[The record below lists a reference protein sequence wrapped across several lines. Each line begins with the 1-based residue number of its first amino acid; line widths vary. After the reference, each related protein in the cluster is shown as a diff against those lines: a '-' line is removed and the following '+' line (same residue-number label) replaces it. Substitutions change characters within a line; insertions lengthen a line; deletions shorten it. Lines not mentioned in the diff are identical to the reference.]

1 MMNQKRFL
9 VFFLILVFGLLSLPL
24 QADVADDVADGIA
37 YMKKGKYEEA
47 IEEFKDAIEE
57 VEDEYDVSE
66 DEEVREWLIGVYHWL
81 ATAYTKNNMPQKAK
95 ETYQKLLE
103 ISPLDVKAREK
114 LDRNKLGRKK
124 REEKIESK
132 FLKKE
137 SAHFILK
144 FEGTEESEYE
154 APEILEALEKAY
166 KKVGTDLSYYPQ
178 EKTACI
184 IYPSKEKFRYVTDTH
199 YWSGGIYDGKIRIPL
214 SIELDEAEH
223 FKRTL
228 VHEYTHHVIHGKTKD
243 NCPSWLHEGLARY
256 EDKSYEEDREK
267 DEKRLEVLTQSL
279 KENTLVPLKRITPL
293 FQTGD
298 TELVNLAYYEAY
310 TATKY
315 LIGRYS
321 LKGVSKLLE
330 KLGERTSIDKALEEV
345 FHLDYQAL
353 DREWHKFLAQGEPFV
368 ARKAISQAKRR
379 VAVKDEARA
388 LYSLAQNY
396 EMNKM
401 YDLALREYQKIIKN
415 YPDSVWAQKARER
428 IAELKRK
435 ER

>member
-1 MMNQKRFL
+1 MSPKRFL
-9 VFFLILVFGLLSLPL
+9 VVFLVLILNLSSPLLY
-24 QADVADDVADGIA
+24 ADVEDGTD

-66 DEEVREWLIGVYHWL
+66 DEEIREWLIGVYHWL

-95 ETYQKLLE
+95 EIYQKILE
-103 ISPLDVKAREK
+103 ISPLDIKSREK

-132 FLKKE
+132 FLEKE

-144 FEGTEESEYE
+144 FEGTQEREYE
-154 APEILEALEKAY
+154 APEILAILEEAY
-166 KKVGTDLSYYPQ
+166 KKVGADLGYYPQ
-178 EKTACI
+178 EKTTCI
-184 IYPSKEKFRYVTDTH
+184 IYSSKEKFRYVTDTH
-199 YWSGGIYDGKIRIPL
+199 YWTGGIYDGKIRVPL
-214 SIELDEAEH
+214 SIELEIAEH

-228 VHEYTHHVIHGKTKD
+228 VHEYTHHVIRGKTK
-243 NCPSWLHEGLARY
+243 NNSPSWLNEGLAQY
-256 EDKSYEEDREK
+256 EDRGYEENREK
-267 DEKRLEVLTQSL
+267 DEKRLEILAQSL
-279 KENTLVPLKRITPL
+279 EENTLVPLKRIKPL

-298 TELVNLAYYEAY
+298 TELVNLAYYESY
-310 TATKY
+310 SATKY
-315 LIGRYS
+315 LIKRYG

-330 KLGERTSIDKALEEV
+330 KLGKGASIDKALGEV

-353 DREWHKFLAQGEPFV
+353 DREWRKFLARGEPFV
-368 ARKAISQAKRR
+368 TRKAVGPVRKEAIVKDQAKT
-379 VAVKDEARA
+379 

-396 EMNKM
+396 EMNRM

-415 YPDSVWAQKARER
+415 YANSSWAQKARER
-428 IAELKRK
+428 IKVIGTKR
-435 ER
+435 R